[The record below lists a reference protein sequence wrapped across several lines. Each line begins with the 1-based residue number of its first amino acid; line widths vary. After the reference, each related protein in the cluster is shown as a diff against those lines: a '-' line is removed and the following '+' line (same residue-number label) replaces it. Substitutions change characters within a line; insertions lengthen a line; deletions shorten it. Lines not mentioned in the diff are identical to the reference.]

1 MNLHDIGRT
10 GWRSPDW
17 INEYFSP
24 EVPPTRFATDQ
35 SVNITARDLLRAY
48 DSLLVNR
55 RAEWPRRPPPGH
67 FVTPQPDADAILRDI
82 YRFRDRMM
90 YAGLRE
96 PELARLA
103 FQVTREEYRALQ
115 EWIPQEGG
123 YRGPTYERETGTMSV
138 MGITVIPTR

>member
-1 MNLHDIGRT
+1 MMNLHDIGRT
-10 GWRSPDW
+10 GWRDPAW
-17 INEYFSP
+17 LNEYFSP
-24 EVPPTRFATDQ
+24 EVPPARFTTDQ
-35 SVNITARDLLRAY
+35 SVNITARDLLRSY

-55 RAEWPRRPPPGH
+55 RPAWPR
-67 FVTPQPDADAILRDI
+67 QPDADAILRDI

-90 YAGLRE
+90 MAGLRE

-123 YRGPTYERETGTMSV
+123 YRGPTYQRETGTMSV